1 MSRIRLTIDR
11 LVLKGFE
18 PREGK
23 ALSEALRS
31 QLSQVLSE
39 HAGRNEWA
47 RSHRSPVL
55 RLGRIPLEADLAGA
69 GKFGRQVARAVGKGL
84 KP

>member
-18 PREGK
+18 PEDRK
-23 ALSEALRS
+23 AIAASLQAELSRLLADP
-31 QLSQVLSE
+31 
-39 HAGRNEWA
+39 AGRAEWA
-47 RSHRSPVL
+47 RPHRTPVL
-55 RLGRIPLEADLAGA
+55 RLGAIPFESGPAG
-69 GKFGRQVARAVGKGL
+69 GKKFGVGVARAIGKGL